1 MGSSPLFWGW
11 TLKHLWVATTE
22 IYLKQIQVNPPSHK
36 LIKLTKLTP
45 PPFHQKKHKKNF
57 KLQKSMEIWVNF
69 QRQGQE
75 RYGTWIESTLN
86 WTWQRLQLRPEGPI
100 FFFPCHRFG
109 VEVVSKACGLA
120 DLAANLDPNKI
131 VFEVPVFLQTYTPV
145 AQNDW
150 KNFGL
155 LLFFFERE
163 VVVLELLFCNSTRK
177 RVREPQSIHLK
188 KYGSVNYLEDPS

>member
-1 MGSSPLFWGW
+1 
-11 TLKHLWVATTE
+11 
-22 IYLKQIQVNPPSHK
+22 
-36 LIKLTKLTP
+36 
-45 PPFHQKKHKKNF
+45 
-57 KLQKSMEIWVNF
+57 MEIWVNF

-120 DLAANLDPNKI
+120 DLAANLDPNKTL
-131 VFEVPVFLQTYTPV
+131 FEVPVFLQTYTPV
-145 AQNDW
+145 AQNYW

-155 LLFFFERE
+155 LLFFFERG
-163 VVVLELLFCNSTRK
+163 VVVLELLFCKQHENGC
-177 RVREPQSIHLK
+177 ENLNQSIWRNMEASTTWRIPVSSSSFVVTPVTPIHKPWNSAIWKENKTTLSW
-188 KYGSVNYLEDPS
+188 GT